1 MIRTGSDRGYV
12 RGELL
17 DDGRRVTVETELTR
31 GSGESRA
38 QVNRQRARRADLAA
52 AVPVTVFSP
61 EDLSIIQGGP
71 ADRRSLLDDGL
82 SSLDRKAAEAI
93 EETERTLR
101 QRGALL
107 RQAGGRMNAEV
118 EATLDVWDA
127 RLAAAAETLVAAR
140 RELLDQLAPLAAAAY
155 QALARAEEATTVR
168 LRYEQSWQGPLAEA
182 LVQRRFDDLRRGVTT
197 VGPHRD
203 DVAVELAGRDSR
215 VQASQGE
222 QRCLALSLRLGI
234 HRLLTAR
241 LGRPPLLLLD
251 DVFSELDPA
260 RSRAL
265 LGELPVGQSLLSTAT
280 PLPAGMEV
288 SLVLDVTRLVA

>member
-1 MIRTGSDRGYV
+1 
-12 RGELL
+12 
-17 DDGRRVTVETELTR
+17 
-31 GSGESRA
+31 
-38 QVNRQRARRADLAA
+38 
-52 AVPVTVFSP
+52 
-61 EDLSIIQGGP
+61 
-71 ADRRSLLDDGL
+71 LDDGL
-82 SSLDRKAAEAI
+82 AGLDRKAAGAI

-127 RLAAAAETLVAAR
+127 RLAAAAETLVTAR
-140 RELLDQLAPLAAAAY
+140 RALLDQLVPLAAAAY
-155 QALARAEEATTVR
+155 RALAKPVDATTVV
-168 LRYEQSWQGPLAEA
+168 LRYEQSWEGPLAEA
-182 LVQRRFDDLRRGVTT
+182 LVQRRAEDLRRGVTT

-203 DVAVELAGRDSR
+203 DVSVELAGRDSR

-260 RSRAL
+260 RSKAL
-265 LGELPVGQSLLSTAT
+265 LAELPVGQCLLSTAT